1 MNPNDVCRLS
11 KKLATDYLVVAEV
24 MFSDVASPGK
34 DYVTGLPLP
43 PASAQFAEVRF
54 RCVHAPTTE
63 IVVSD
68 IVRVDSRN
76 FYGSAEIFTTGS
88 TEWTAANIAA
98 IIQSKIDPA
107 GFQRRQ
113 AELKAAA
120 EAAAAVPAEQP
131 AAPAP
136 TQGIN
141 LGF

>member
-1 MNPNDVCRLS
+1 
-11 KKLATDYLVVAEV
+11 
-24 MFSDVASPGK
+24 MFSDVAYPGK

-43 PASAQFAEVRF
+43 PPSAQFAEVRF

-76 FYGSAEIFTTGS
+76 FYGNAETFTTGS
-88 TEWTAANIAA
+88 TEWTAANVAA
-98 IIQSKIDPA
+98 IIQSRIDPS
-107 GFQRRQ
+107 GFARRQ

-120 EAAAAVPAEQP
+120 EAASAAQSAAP
-131 AAPAP
+131 AAPVQ
-136 TQGIN
+136 TKGVN